1 MRSHYFLAPR
11 SPLCIFLKFTG
22 FCFEIGSY
30 LFRKKVTTNPK
41 NDSRIKF
48 SCWTC
53 CYIFGNTERNHCT
66 NIISL
71 SVGKRGWNVFFAAAK
86 KVSSFTL
93 ISVFVSIPDQHIPV
107 TFDGQTWVKEQFLLV
122 IRNFHQQDD
131 YRSSAIIMQLME
143 NKGWIPNPEGG
154 FRGVVSDGWDAFGC
168 DRKLMIC
175 LA

>member
-1 MRSHYFLAPR
+1 M
-11 SPLCIFLKFTG
+11 
-22 FCFEIGSY
+22 
-30 LFRKKVTTNPK
+30 
-41 NDSRIKF
+41 
-48 SCWTC
+48 
-53 CYIFGNTERNHCT
+53 
-66 NIISL
+66 
-71 SVGKRGWNVFFAAAK
+71 FFAAAK

-154 FRGVVSDGWDAFGC
+154 FRGVVSDG
-168 DRKLMIC
+168 
-175 LA
+175 